1 MVYIPTLIL
10 VFLPINFATGLFQ
23 KDESS
28 ETTVR
33 NKYYLYMFM
42 IVCNC
47 KLASFFAK
55 LFKKPL
61 NDYIQGRR
69 NYFNVGTVIF
79 EESQVVI
86 CG

>member
-1 MVYIPTLIL
+1 
-10 VFLPINFATGLFQ
+10 
-23 KDESS
+23 
-28 ETTVR
+28 
-33 NKYYLYMFM
+33 MFM
-42 IVCNC
+42 IVYNC

-79 EESQVVI
+79 QEFQVVN